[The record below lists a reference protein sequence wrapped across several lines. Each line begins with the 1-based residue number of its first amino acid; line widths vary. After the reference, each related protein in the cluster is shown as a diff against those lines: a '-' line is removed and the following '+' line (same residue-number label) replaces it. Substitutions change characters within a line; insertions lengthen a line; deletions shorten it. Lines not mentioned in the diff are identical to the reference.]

1 MECRP
6 EKIPCSIIDE
16 SVDISLVRSFFLND
30 AWLLLKDVV
39 NSKHEANAWFCASCH
54 SDLLDGAAVVCESC
68 LKWYQFSCVGLT
80 T

>member
-16 SVDISLVRSFFLND
+16 NVDICLVRSFFSND
-30 AWLLLKDVV
+30 TWLLLEDVV
-39 NSKHEANAWFCASCH
+39 NSKREANVWFCASCH

-68 LKWYQFSCVGLT
+68 LN
-80 T
+80 